1 MSKKLNEFKNL
12 LTDKI
17 KSKIPTQTEWVKV
30 SSVNWEERTMVG
42 IGEQNG
48 LEYHDIVLG
57 LGSVDVKPKI
67 GSSALIGSINN
78 SAACYMIAAEEIEA
92 FEVVDQTGFKWS
104 LNDGQMTING
114 ENFGGIVNAV
124 ELKTQLDKNTLI
136 LEKIQSVFSS
146 WNAVPNDGGAALK
159 ALVSQFTTLSRS
171 DLSSIQN
178 TKIKHGNG

>member
-1 MSKKLNEFKNL
+1 MSERLIEFKNL
-12 LTDKI
+12 LTNKI

-30 SSVNWEERTMVG
+30 ESINWEERTMVA

-48 LEYHDIVLG
+48 LEYHDVVLG

-67 GSSALIGSINN
+67 GSYALIGSINN
-78 SAACYMIAAEEIEA
+78 GEACYMIAAEEIEA

-104 LNDGQMTING
+104 LNNGQMTING
-114 ENFGGIVNAV
+114 ENLGGIVNAI

-146 WNAVPNDGGAALK
+146 WNPVSNDGGAALK
-159 ALVSQFTTLSRS
+159 ALVNQFTGLSRS
-171 DLSSIQN
+171 NLSSIQN